1 MDFVL
6 IEKFK
11 GLEGG
16 ELVMLLL
23 SVAVVV
29 ALIIAIA
36 RYKKTGH
43 AAPENKNRALVYGA
57 LCVAL
62 AFLLSYVKLFSLPYG
77 GSLTLCAMLPIAA
90 YACAFGP
97 VYGFTAALAYG
108 LLQLVQDFYVI
119 HWAQLIL
126 DYILA
131 FSCLGIAS
139 LFPGKLSLGM
149 GVAGLSRMLVSTVS
163 GAVFFAAYAA
173 DAGWSNAWAYSLVY
187 NGITIGADTLLC
199 VLVAMLPPVHRT
211 LDLMKKA

>member
-6 IEKFK
+6 FEKLK

-16 ELVMLLL
+16 ELVMFLL

-29 ALIIAIA
+29 ALVIGIVHY
-36 RYKKTGH
+36 RKTEH
-43 AAPENKNRALVYGA
+43 LATENKNRALVYGA
-57 LCVAL
+57 LSVAL
-62 AFLLSYVKLFSLPYG
+62 AFLLSYLKLFSLPYG
-77 GSLTLCAMLPIAA
+77 GSLTLCSMLPIAA

-97 VYGFTAALAYG
+97 IYGFTAALAYG

-131 FSCLGIAS
+131 FSCLGLAS

-149 GVAGLSRMLVSTVS
+149 GVAGLCRMLCSTVS
-163 GAVFFAAYAA
+163 GAVFFASYAA
-173 DAGWSNAWAYSLVY
+173 EAGWGNAWAYSLVY
-187 NGITIGADTLLC
+187 NGVTIGADTVLC
-199 VLVAMLPPVHRT
+199 VLVAMLPPIKRT
-211 LDLMKKA
+211 LELMKKT